1 MSVLLLLTGREEHR
15 FSSLK
20 WPFQYAFV
28 LTWQNTKPKVDISE
42 TDEKLAKLKEQ
53 AVSQLQ
59 ETGVSP
65 IDDALLD
72 ELVGRMRT
80 IVNNKDA
87 VLVSGSDDSELETV
101 RTNYVVK
108 RMGIEDREK
117 GMAAIKAVADE
128 MSSIRMKNRAAF
140 YYMVNKKL
148 SWAMCSDGRFEEA
161 AL

>member
-1 MSVLLLLTGREEHR
+1 M
-15 FSSLK
+15 
-20 WPFQYAFV
+20 
-28 LTWQNTKPKVDISE
+28 DISE

-148 SWAMCSDGRFEEA
+148 S
-161 AL
+161 